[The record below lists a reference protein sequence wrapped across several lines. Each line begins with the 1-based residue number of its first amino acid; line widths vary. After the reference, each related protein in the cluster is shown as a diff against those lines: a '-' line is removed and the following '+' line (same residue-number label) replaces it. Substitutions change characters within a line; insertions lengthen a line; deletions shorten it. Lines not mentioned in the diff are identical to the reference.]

1 MFFPFHSS
9 WFFPSFG
16 LYDSCYYL
24 QRKTRMKQKK
34 CRYCRT
40 SFIPNPRV
48 GKRQK
53 TCGKPACKKA
63 LKAENNARWTKENPA
78 CCQNDYPRVKQW
90 LDEHPDYLTHYR
102 QTHPEYV
109 QRNREAR
116 KLRYRRKKLYVDIQA
131 QIKDQLPEITEKL
144 WNQPFVDIQASIK
157 TQPNETTF
165 LFSSFPCF
173 DIQVQMDRSPC
184 RRENGAILSRR

>member
-1 MFFPFHSS
+1 
-9 WFFPSFG
+9 
-16 LYDSCYYL
+16 
-24 QRKTRMKQKK
+24 MKRKK
-34 CRYCRT
+34 CRYCQS

-63 LKAENNARWTKENPA
+63 LKAQNNARWRKENPD
-78 CCQNDYPRVKQW
+78 CCRNDYPRVKQW
-90 LDEHPDYLTHYR
+90 LDEHLDYLNHYR

-116 KLRYRRKKLYVDIQA
+116 KLRYRRKKLGVDIQA
-131 QIKDQLPEITEKL
+131 QIKDQLPGITEQL
-144 WNQPFVDIQASIK
+144 WNQPFVDIQASIQ
-157 TQPNETTF
+157 TQLHGMTF

-173 DIQVQMDRSPC
+173 DIQAQMDKALCPK
-184 RRENGAILSRR
+184 ENGIILNRG